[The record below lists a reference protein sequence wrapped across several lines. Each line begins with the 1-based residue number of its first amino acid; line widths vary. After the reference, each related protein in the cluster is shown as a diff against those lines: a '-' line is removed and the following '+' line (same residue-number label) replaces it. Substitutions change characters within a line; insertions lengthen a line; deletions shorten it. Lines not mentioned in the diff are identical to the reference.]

1 MVAFRPL
8 LPPGPDGLL
17 VDREFPPPQA
27 LEPQVKLVAPLLVL
41 AEQCPLVVAEVE
53 QPVVEQVLVEL
64 RLELPDQ
71 EVPPPQEEL
80 VQAELRLV
88 PEDSEVHLL
97 AERQVQEDSL
107 PPRSNRDSWVLRAY
121 SLQLKLRYIPR
132 MERIDIKSFR
142 KINDLARDKVIH
154 FANGLK
160 VVLQFPQYNMAATSA
175 SMSVTTKIKIT
186 PNILLRHLTVPGRV
200 AAVLTQAECDMLLL
214 FLVQLKQQMPTMF
227 ADVKM
232 WEKHVDSCFWAVLLD
247 AERYQP
253 DVIQQ
258 DPNNPNAPNPTYQ
271 ERMATFFVLDEHEL
285 EGFRFKLSA
294 AVKQT
299 QTISNLWTDPNF
311 SKSFRKHDNNDGDDS
326 DVVCEEVGQGRT
338 KMKTMKKATSPDGKK
353 KFPVVCWHF
362 LCRTPC
368 SNKEFTNKQ
377 GVQACSKGI
386 HPLTREE
393 LSRDDFNAIKS
404 SKLAKG
410 PLKKV
415 KYLDWVDN
423 QGNYKGGKEKTRDR
437 SRSRTRNT
445 GATSSTTKTMKSA
458 KKESSSSSS
467 GSESGDW

>member
-1 MVAFRPL
+1 
-8 LPPGPDGLL
+8 
-17 VDREFPPPQA
+17 
-27 LEPQVKLVAPLLVL
+27 
-41 AEQCPLVVAEVE
+41 
-53 QPVVEQVLVEL
+53 
-64 RLELPDQ
+64 
-71 EVPPPQEEL
+71 
-80 VQAELRLV
+80 
-88 PEDSEVHLL
+88 
-97 AERQVQEDSL
+97 
-107 PPRSNRDSWVLRAY
+107 
-121 SLQLKLRYIPR
+121 

-142 KINDLARDKVIH
+142 KINDLVRDKVIH

-368 SNKEFTNKQ
+368 SSKEFTNKQ